1 MDGDLRHA
9 PPQAATLPRGAYRPF
24 GAFRLAL
31 ALLVVL
37 QHLQYLLPDPLRT
50 PFHRMGFGALAVG
63 VFFALSGFIVAEALD
78 SFYAARPGPFLLNRL
93 LRVVPP
99 YLAALAISAATQA
112 VLWRTGQLAL
122 WDFTLHRDPLDP
134 ALLAAG
140 VLSLL
145 PGFHTSYVAQDFE
158 YIPFVWT
165 LRVEMAFYLAAT
177 AIAAG
182 SDPRLRAPA
191 SPPRPPPRPS
201 PPSPSTSSAGGPG
214 LLTDVPFFLL
224 GACLY
229 ATLRRPTPARVVA
242 TTLAAA
248 CTLAAFPHWDQRGLP
263 TLALQLPALA
273 ALLAAMAA
281 LAAWPR
287 VAPRWRRLDRTPRRA
302 LLPALPQPLRRRH
315 RPLRHDPAAQRRAL
329 RHRPRRLPRP
339 RLAHA
344 PPGRDPP
351 RPPPHPRPRQR
362 GVITDLSSN
371 QGQGLCPCTPP
382 GAKPPL
388 DPALLKDWFPKASLR
403 RSVRA
408 RQNARQPQP
417 RQSPGRRGTGPT
429 TRQPPRARGRHP
441 PSQDT

>member
-1 MDGDLRHA
+1 MDGDLRHFQPRPA
-9 PPQAATLPRGAYRPF
+9 AQAPRGAYRPF

-37 QHLQYLLPDPLRT
+37 QHLQYLLPDPLRA
-50 PFHRMGFGALAVG
+50 PFRRMGFGALAVG
-63 VFFALSGFIVAEALD
+63 VFFALSGFIVAEACD
-78 SFYAARPGPFLLNRL
+78 SFYAGRPGPFLLNRV

-122 WDFTLHRDPLDP
+122 WDFTLRRDPLDP

-140 VLSLL
+140 VASLL

-177 AIAAG
+177 AIALAATLA
-182 SDPRLRAPA
+182 PRARIPA
-191 SPPRPPPRPS
+191 AATAAAFASF
-201 PPSPSTSSAGGPG
+201 ALYLALGGPG

-229 ATLRRPTPARVVA
+229 ATLHRPTAARAAA

-248 CTLAAFPHWDQRGLP
+248 CALAAFPHWDQRGLP
-263 TLALQLPALA
+263 TLSLQLPALA

-287 VAPRWRRLDRTPRRA
+287 VAPRWRRLDRRLGA
-302 LLPALPQPLRRRH
+302 LSYPLYLNHYAVGIALYDTLPQRTPALYAVGLALSLALAWLMHRLVEAPMDRLRTRV
-315 RPLRHDPAAQRRAL
+315 
-329 RHRPRRLPRP
+329 
-339 RLAHA
+339 
-344 PPGRDPP
+344 
-351 RPPPHPRPRQR
+351 R
-362 GVITDLSSN
+362 G
-371 QGQGLCPCTPP
+371 
-382 GAKPPL
+382 
-388 DPALLKDWFPKASLR
+388 AS
-403 RSVRA
+403 V
-408 RQNARQPQP
+408 
-417 RQSPGRRGTGPT
+417 
-429 TRQPPRARGRHP
+429 
-441 PSQDT
+441 

>member
-177 AIAAG
+177 AIALAATLA
-182 SDPRLRAPA
+182 SRARIPA
-191 SPPRPPPRPS
+191 AATTTAFAAFALYLVR
-201 PPSPSTSSAGGPG
+201 GGPG

-287 VAPRWRRLDRTPRRA
+287 VAPRWRRLDRSLGA
-302 LLPALPQPLRRRH
+302 LSYPLYLNHYAVGIALYDTIPQRSVALYATGLAASLALAWLMH
-315 RPLRHDPAAQRRAL
+315 RL
-329 RHRPRRLPRP
+329 
-339 RLAHA
+339 
-344 PPGRDPP
+344 
-351 RPPPHPRPRQR
+351 
-362 GVITDLSSN
+362 VET
-371 QGQGLCPCTPP
+371 
-382 GAKPPL
+382 PL
-388 DPALLKDWFPKASLR
+388 DRLR
-403 RSVRA
+403 TRVRGSA
-408 RQNARQPQP
+408 V
-417 RQSPGRRGTGPT
+417 
-429 TRQPPRARGRHP
+429 
-441 PSQDT
+441 